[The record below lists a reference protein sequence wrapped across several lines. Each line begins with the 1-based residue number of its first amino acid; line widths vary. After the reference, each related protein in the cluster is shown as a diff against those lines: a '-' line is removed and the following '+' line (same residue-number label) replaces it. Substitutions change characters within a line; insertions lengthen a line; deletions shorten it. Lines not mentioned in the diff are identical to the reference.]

1 MPSPSP
7 EPATAVPAG
16 GLGRVAAG
24 ITLFRPTPA
33 QLAALPGR
41 LPEGLGGC
49 FAFANSPLDP
59 AEAQALR
66 RAGFTVL
73 GDQGRNL
80 GIAEALNRLVAAAR
94 SSGAECLYLL
104 DQDAAADPAL
114 PAVLL
119 TGRDRLRAQG
129 LFPAVVGPAPAAA
142 SGHKAP
148 APMPRPGA
156 GATGDLRPVQF
167 LATSGSLVDLAAA
180 ERTGPFRADFFIDA
194 VELEWCFRAWSLGH
208 GSYLDPAVSLPH
220 RVGGGTIRALGI
232 AMPRQ
237 PLFRMAT
244 YLRNSIYAWRLPHLP
259 LAWKLKQG
267 LYLPAQTLL
276 YWADSGFRPAV
287 LARLAGATRD
297 GLLGRLGP
305 PRDLPGNLPGDL
317 S

>member
-7 EPATAVPAG
+7 EPATAAPAG

-33 QLAALPGR
+33 QIAVLPERLPG
-41 LPEGLGGC
+41 GLGGR
-49 FAFANSPLDP
+49 FAFANSPLVP

-66 RAGFTVL
+66 RAGITVL
-73 GDQGRNL
+73 TDSARPGANL

-114 PAVLL
+114 PAALL
-119 TGRDRLRAQG
+119 AGRDRLRARG
-129 LFPAVVGPAPAAA
+129 LAPAVVGPAPAAA
-142 SGHKAP
+142 QGHKAP
-148 APMPRPGA
+148 APRPRPGA
-156 GATGDLRPVQF
+156 GTAGDLRPVQF
-167 LATSGSLVDLAAA
+167 LATSGSLVDLDAAR
-180 ERTGPFRADFFIDA
+180 RTGPFRSDFFIDG

-244 YLRNSIYAWRLPHLP
+244 YLRNSVYAWRLPHLP
-259 LAWKLKQG
+259 LAWKLRQG
-267 LYLPAQTLL
+267 LYLPAQALL
-276 YWADSGFRPAV
+276 YWADSGCRPAV
-287 LARLAGATRD
+287 LLRLTGAARD

-305 PRDLPGNLPGDL
+305 PRDLP
-317 S
+317 